1 MNLQKSTL
9 YKFAKLLDECKI
21 ARLTGTRGADEI
33 FNLQISDCEA
43 SIQFLPASGN
53 VIDVGSGGGLPG
65 IVWAIYRPDLKIT
78 LLDSINKKC
87 SAMKNIIE
95 ALEIKNVE
103 VICSRCEDFAK
114 LNPKKFDLA
123 CARAVAC
130 AEITVELLAPLVKSG
145 GIVMTF
151 KGKKVHEEISE
162 ADKKLQKLKLSKP
175 ELNFYGDENSSKCI
189 VLWRRK

>member
-1 MNLQKSTL
+1 MNPQRSTL
-9 YKFAKLLDECKI
+9 YKYAKLLDECKT

-43 SIQFLPASGN
+43 SLNFLPESGS

-65 IVWAIYRPDLKIT
+65 IVWAICRPDLKIT

-103 VICSRCEDFAK
+103 VICARCEEFSK
-114 LNPKKFDLA
+114 SNLGKFKLA
-123 CARAVAC
+123 CARAVAS
-130 AEITVELLAPLVKSG
+130 AEITIELLAPLVKRG

-151 KGKKVHEEISE
+151 KGKKVHEELSE
-162 ADKKLQKLKLSKP
+162 ADKKLRKLKLSKP
-175 ELNFYGDENSSKCI
+175 ELSFYGEESSSKCI
-189 VLWRRK
+189 VIWRKL